1 MISDFR
7 LTRISTVH
15 SGSSHDH
22 IYELC
27 FKGSPEDDLTAGIP
41 ARGALLAKFL
51 PPKGK
56 EYVLFPDA

>member
-1 MISDFR
+1 
-7 LTRISTVH
+7 
-15 SGSSHDH
+15 
-22 IYELC
+22 LC